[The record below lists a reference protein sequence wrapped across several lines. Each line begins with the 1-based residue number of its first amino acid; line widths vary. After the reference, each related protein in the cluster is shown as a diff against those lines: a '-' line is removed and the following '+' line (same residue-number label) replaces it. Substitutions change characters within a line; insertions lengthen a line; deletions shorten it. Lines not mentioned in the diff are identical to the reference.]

1 MSDSE
6 FQETRKEFQD
16 QAEVMRRTQGNFI
29 TTPDL
34 SKRQHTLI
42 AGFRTKDT
50 VYKWWEGLDRQTR
63 KNSRS
68 PWICSFRFSSNT

>member
-34 SKRQHTLI
+34 SKRQHTLM

-50 VYKWWEGLDRQTR
+50 VYK
-63 KNSRS
+63 
-68 PWICSFRFSSNT
+68 